1 MLLSSVG
8 KVLPYAESNG
18 THVVRN
24 MFESKWIG
32 GKRKTRTY
40 RKTTKS
46 RKNNNNNKK
55 SLKSKKTKK
64 PII

>member
-18 THVVRN
+18 THIVRN

-32 GKRKTRTY
+32 GKRKTRKY
-40 RKTTKS
+40 RNTK
-46 RKNNNNNKK
+46 KQQKHNKK
-55 SLKSKKTKK
+55 TLKSKKTKNW
-64 PII
+64 II

>member
-18 THVVRN
+18 THIVRN

-32 GKRKTRTY
+32 GKRKTQKY
-40 RKTTKS
+40 RKTTQS
-46 RKNNNNNKK
+46 RKCLKK
-55 SLKSKKTKK
+55 SLKTKKTKK
-64 PII
+64 SII